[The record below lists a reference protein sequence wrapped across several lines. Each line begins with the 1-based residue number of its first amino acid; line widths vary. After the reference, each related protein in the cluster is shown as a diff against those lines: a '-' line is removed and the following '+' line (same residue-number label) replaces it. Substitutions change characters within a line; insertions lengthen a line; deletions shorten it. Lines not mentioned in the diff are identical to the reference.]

1 MAIQEVISSSVD
13 KQVSKL
19 EFTAM
24 PLHKLDV
31 AMKGSIDDIPRI
43 KAQKNPILGFQIK
56 YEYDK
61 DAIRKYLEEL
71 PRLRHLV
78 FTGENGSFIGMSEVS
93 KIKDLSF
100 DKFVQSISAGD
111 IEEIKKTVPGF
122 IGISVKVSDNKKTAL
137 ETMQSLDVGAL
148 PVVDEN
154 NIFMGIVD
162 RSRLNASLLL
172 DLSKKIES

>member
-1 MAIQEVISSSVD
+1 
-13 KQVSKL
+13 
-19 EFTAM
+19 
-24 PLHKLDV
+24 
-31 AMKGSIDDIPRI
+31 
-43 KAQKNPILGFQIK
+43 
-56 YEYDK
+56 
-61 DAIRKYLEEL
+61 
-71 PRLRHLV
+71 
-78 FTGENGSFIGMSEVS
+78 MSEVS